1 MKLLF
6 IAQTFPYPSD
16 TGSRNLIFH
25 WLDAASRANDVHLL
39 WMGDSAQGKEG
50 IPGLPRVRVSC
61 IEASPAMEMSAR
73 IRRFA
78 EAVAI
83 GIPPTS
89 LAGMTRAARNEILR
103 HVRADKPDLVVLA
116 ENVVAG
122 YSPILAAYAPV
133 VLFKH
138 SVQAVDA
145 RDERRR
151 HGMWHPRWILEEW
164 MARRF
169 EAKTCHAAKV
179 VCTVNAEDAAD
190 LAQRYRLPRPAKVV
204 SIGVDLSQFPNRD
217 KDPGGQVIGF
227 FGNLTWGANIDAV
240 RWFANEIMPKVS
252 SVHPDAM
259 FRVIGGGGEDLR
271 KNFSSPHLEFTG
283 RVTSIPEAM
292 ADVAVGVVPVVTGT
306 GIRFKLLE
314 MLSMG
319 IPTVTTSLGNLGTGC
334 VHGEHVLIADD
345 ADGFA
350 HAVNALL
357 SDSSLRAKLS
367 REASVIAKEFSWEE
381 IFEEIRGLIQEA
393 VSKRETVNVD

>member
-1 MKLLF
+1 MKALF

-25 WLDAASRANDVHLL
+25 WLDATSRAHEVHLL
-39 WMGDSAQGKEG
+39 WIGDFTQGKES

-73 IRRFA
+73 IRRLA
-78 EAVAI
+78 EAVAV

-89 LAGMTRAARNEILR
+89 LAGMTRTARNEILR

-122 YSPILAAYAPV
+122 YSPILAADAPV

-164 MARRF
+164 MASRF
-169 EAKTCHAAKV
+169 EAKSCNAATV

-190 LAQRYRLPRPAKVV
+190 LAQRYRLFRPAKVV
-204 SIGVDLSQFPNRD
+204 PIGVDLSQFPKRE

-259 FRVIGGGGEDLR
+259 FRVIGRGGEDLR
-271 KNFSSPHLEFTG
+271 KNFSSPQLEFTG

-292 ADVAVGVVPVVTGT
+292 ADVVVGVVPVVTGT

-319 IPTVTTSLGNLGTGC
+319 IPTVATSLGNLGTGC

-350 HAVNALL
+350 NAVNALL

-367 REASVIAKEFSWEE
+367 REASVIGKEFSWEG
-381 IFEEIRGLIQEA
+381 IFEEIRGLMQEA